1 MMQWI
6 AMITMLIDHI
16 GAAFFPHVGELRI
29 IGRIAFPIYAFAV
42 YIGYKHT
49 RNVPKYIW
57 RLFWIAMISQLPFMA
72 AFNHTSLNVVWT
84 LWSSL
89 LVLLVLDKLPVRI
102 LGIPIVIGAGLFM
115 EVTHMDYG
123 MYGLLLVLLFRYFQ
137 GPVLVMAHV
146 LLNALYILLHSSSV
160 QMYSVVATA
169 GIAIAQYHNAGF
181 RMKGPRW
188 IWRYFYPAH
197 LAVIVLIRWTS

>member
-16 GAAFFPHVGELRI
+16 GAVFYPQVEELRI

-49 RNVPKYIW
+49 RNVQKYIW
-57 RLFWIAMISQLPFMA
+57 RLFWIAVLSQVPFMA
-72 AFNHTSLNVVWT
+72 AFNHLSLNVVWT

-89 LVLLVLDKLPVRI
+89 LVLLVLDKLPNRL
-102 LGIPIVIGAGLFM
+102 LGIPIVIGAGIIM
-115 EVTHMDYG
+115 EITAMDYG

-137 GPVLVMAHV
+137 GPILVLGHV
-146 LLNALYILLHSSSV
+146 LLTALYIQLHSSSV
-160 QMYSVVATA
+160 QMYSVVATL
-169 GIAIAQYHNAGF
+169 GLAIAQYYGAGF
-181 RMKGPRW
+181 RLKGPRW

-197 LAVIVLIRWTS
+197 LAIIAIIRWT

>member
-16 GAAFFPHVGELRI
+16 GAVFYPQVEELRI

-49 RNVPKYIW
+49 RNVQKYIW
-57 RLFWIAMISQLPFMA
+57 RLFWIAVLSQVPFMA
-72 AFNHTSLNVVWT
+72 AFNHLSLNVVWT

-89 LVLLVLDKLPVRI
+89 LVLLVLDKQPNRL
-102 LGIPIVIGAGLFM
+102 LGIPIVIGAGIIM
-115 EVTHMDYG
+115 EVTAMDYG

-137 GPVLVMAHV
+137 GPILVLGHV
-146 LLNALYILLHSSSV
+146 LLTALYIQLHSSSV
-160 QMYSVVATA
+160 QMYSVVATL
-169 GIAIAQYHNAGF
+169 GIAIAQYYGAGF
-181 RMKGPRW
+181 RLKGPRW

-197 LAVIVLIRWTS
+197 LAIIAIIRWT

>member
-16 GAAFFPHVGELRI
+16 GAVFFPHIIELRI

-49 RNVPKYIW
+49 RDVQKYIW
-57 RLFWIAMISQLPFMA
+57 RLFWIAVISQVPFMA
-72 AFNHTSLNVVWT
+72 AFNHYSLNVVWT
-84 LWSSL
+84 LWSAL
-89 LVLLVLDKLPVRI
+89 LVLFVIDKLPSR
-102 LGIPIVIGAGLFM
+102 LLSIPIVIGAGWFM
-115 EVTHMDYG
+115 EISQMDYG

-137 GPVLVMAHV
+137 GPVLVVAHIV
-146 LLNALYILLHSSSV
+146 LNALYLLLHNSSV
-160 QMYSVVATA
+160 QMYSVLATA
-169 GIAIAQYHNAGF
+169 GIAIAQYYQAGF

-188 IWRYFYPAH
+188 VWRYFYPAH
-197 LAVIVLIRWTS
+197 LAIIAIIRWV

>member
-16 GAAFFPHVGELRI
+16 GAVFFPHIIELRI

-49 RNVPKYIW
+49 RDVQKYIW
-57 RLFWIAMISQLPFMA
+57 RLFWIAIISQVPFMA
-72 AFNHTSLNVVWT
+72 AFNHYSLNVVWT
-84 LWSSL
+84 LWSAL
-89 LVLLVLDKLPVRI
+89 LVLFVIDKLPSKL
-102 LGIPIVIGAGLFM
+102 LGIPIVIGAGWFM
-115 EVTHMDYG
+115 EISQMDYG

-137 GPVLVMAHV
+137 GPVLVVAHV
-146 LLNALYILLHSSSV
+146 VLNALYLLLHNSSV
-160 QMYSVVATA
+160 QMYSVLATA
-169 GIAIAQYHNAGF
+169 GIAIAQYYQAGF

-188 IWRYFYPAH
+188 VWRYFYPAH
-197 LAVIVLIRWTS
+197 LAIIAIIRWV

>member
-16 GAAFFPHVGELRI
+16 GAVFYPQVEELRI

-49 RNVPKYIW
+49 RNVQKYIW
-57 RLFWIAMISQLPFMA
+57 RLFWIAVISQIPFMA
-72 AFNHTSLNVVWT
+72 AFNHLSLNVVWT

-89 LVLLVLDKLPVRI
+89 LVLLALDKLPNRL
-102 LGIPIVIGAGLFM
+102 LGIPIVIGAGIVM
-115 EVTHMDYG
+115 EMTAMDYG
-123 MYGLLLVLLFRYFQ
+123 MYGLLLVMLFRYFQ
-137 GPVLVMAHV
+137 GPVLVLGHV
-146 LLNALYILLHSSSV
+146 LLTALYIQLYSSSV
-160 QMYSVVATA
+160 QMYSVVATL
-169 GIAIAQYHNAGF
+169 GIAIAQYYGAGF
-181 RMKGPRW
+181 RLKGPRW

-197 LAVIVLIRWTS
+197 LAVIAIIRWT

>member
-16 GAAFFPHVGELRI
+16 GAVFYPQVDELRI

-49 RNVPKYIW
+49 RNVQKYIW
-57 RLFWIAMISQLPFMA
+57 RLFWIAVLSQVPFMV
-72 AFNHTSLNVVWT
+72 AFNHLSLNVVWT

-89 LVLLVLDKLPVRI
+89 LVLLVLDKLPNRL
-102 LGIPIVIGAGLFM
+102 LGIPIVIGAGIIM
-115 EVTHMDYG
+115 EITAMDYG

-137 GPVLVMAHV
+137 GPILVLGHV
-146 LLNALYILLHSSSV
+146 LLTALYIQLHSSSV
-160 QMYSVVATA
+160 QMYSVVATL
-169 GIAIAQYHNAGF
+169 GIAIAQYYGAGF
-181 RMKGPRW
+181 RLKGPRW

-197 LAVIVLIRWTS
+197 LAIIAIIRWT

>member
-1 MMQWI
+1 MQWI

-16 GAAFFPHVGELRI
+16 GAVFYPQVAELRI

-49 RNVPKYIW
+49 RNVQKYIW
-57 RLFWIAMISQLPFMA
+57 RLFWIAVLSQLPFMA
-72 AFNHTSLNVVWT
+72 AFNHFSLNVVWT
-84 LWSSL
+84 LWSAL
-89 LVLLVLDKLPVRI
+89 LVLLVLDKLPVRM
-102 LGIPIVIGAGLFM
+102 LGIPIVALAGLVM
-115 EVTHMDYG
+115 EITHMDYG

-137 GPVLVMAHV
+137 GPILVMAHV
-146 LLNALYILLHSSSV
+146 LLNGLYIMLYSGSV

-169 GIAIAQYHNAGF
+169 GIAIAQYYNAGF
-181 RMKGPRW
+181 RLKGPRW

-197 LAVIVLIRWTS
+197 LAVIVLIRWI

>member
-16 GAAFFPHVGELRI
+16 GAVFYPQVEELRI

-49 RNVPKYIW
+49 RNVQKYIW
-57 RLFWIAMISQLPFMA
+57 RLFWIAVLSQVPFMV
-72 AFNHTSLNVVWT
+72 AFNHLSLNVVWT

-89 LVLLVLDKLPVRI
+89 LVLLVLDKLPNRL
-102 LGIPIVIGAGLFM
+102 LGIPIVIGAGIIM
-115 EVTHMDYG
+115 EITAMDYG

-137 GPVLVMAHV
+137 GPILVLGHV
-146 LLNALYILLHSSSV
+146 LLTALYIQLHSSSV
-160 QMYSVVATA
+160 QMYSVVATL
-169 GIAIAQYHNAGF
+169 GIAIAQYYGAGF
-181 RMKGPRW
+181 RLKGPRW

-197 LAVIVLIRWTS
+197 LAIIAIIRWT

>member
-16 GAAFFPHVGELRI
+16 GAVFFPHIIELRI

-49 RNVPKYIW
+49 RDVQKYIW
-57 RLFWIAMISQLPFMA
+57 RLFWIAIISQVPFMA
-72 AFNHTSLNVVWT
+72 AFNHYSLNVVWT
-84 LWSSL
+84 LWSAL
-89 LVLLVLDKLPVRI
+89 LVLFVIDKLPSK
-102 LGIPIVIGAGLFM
+102 LLAIPIVIGAGWFM
-115 EVTHMDYG
+115 EISQMDYG

-137 GPVLVMAHV
+137 GPVLVVAHV
-146 LLNALYILLHSSSV
+146 VLNALYLLLHNSSV
-160 QMYSVVATA
+160 QMYSVLATA
-169 GIAIAQYHNAGF
+169 GIAIAQYYQAGF

-188 IWRYFYPAH
+188 VWRYFYPAH
-197 LAVIVLIRWTS
+197 LAIIAIIRWV

>member
-16 GAAFFPHVGELRI
+16 GAVFYPQVGELRI

-49 RNVPKYIW
+49 RNVQKYIW
-57 RLFWIAMISQLPFMA
+57 RLFWIAVISQLPFMV
-72 AFNHTSLNVVWT
+72 AFNHFSLNVVWT
-84 LWSSL
+84 LWSAL
-89 LVLLVLDKLPVRI
+89 LVLLVLDKLPVRL
-102 LGIPIVIGAGLFM
+102 LGIPIVIVAGLVM
-115 EVTHMDYG
+115 EMTHMDYG

-137 GPVLVMAHV
+137 GPVLVMAHL
-146 LLNALYILLHSSSV
+146 LLNVLYIYLHSSSI
-160 QMYSVVATA
+160 QMYSVIATI
-169 GIAIAQYHNAGF
+169 GIAIAQYYNAGF
-181 RMKGPRW
+181 RLKGPRW

-197 LAVIVLIRWTS
+197 LAVIALIRLI

>member
-16 GAAFFPHVGELRI
+16 GAVFYPQVEELRI

-49 RNVPKYIW
+49 RNVQKYIW
-57 RLFWIAMISQLPFMA
+57 RLFWIAVISQVPFMA
-72 AFNHTSLNVVWT
+72 AFNHLSLNVVWT

-89 LVLLVLDKLPVRI
+89 LVLLVLDKLPNRL
-102 LGIPIVIGAGLFM
+102 LGIPIVIGAGIVM
-115 EVTHMDYG
+115 EMTAMDYG

-137 GPVLVMAHV
+137 GPVLVLGHV
-146 LLNALYILLHSSSV
+146 LLTALYIQLYSSSV
-160 QMYSVVATA
+160 QMYSVLATL
-169 GIAIAQYHNAGF
+169 GIAIAQFYGAGF
-181 RMKGPRW
+181 RLKGPRW

-197 LAVIVLIRWTS
+197 LAIIAIIRWT

>member
-16 GAAFFPHVGELRI
+16 GAVFYPQVEELRI

-49 RNVPKYIW
+49 RNVQKYIW
-57 RLFWIAMISQLPFMA
+57 RLFWIAVLSQVPFMA
-72 AFNHTSLNVVWT
+72 AFNHLSLNVVWT

-89 LVLLVLDKLPVRI
+89 LVLLVLDKLPNRL
-102 LGIPIVIGAGLFM
+102 LGIPIVVGAGIIM
-115 EVTHMDYG
+115 EITAMDYG

-137 GPVLVMAHV
+137 GPVLVLGHV
-146 LLNALYILLHSSSV
+146 LLTALYIQLYSSSV
-160 QMYSVVATA
+160 QMYSVVATL
-169 GIAIAQYHNAGF
+169 GIAIAQYYGAGF
-181 RMKGPRW
+181 RLKGPRW

-197 LAVIVLIRWTS
+197 LAIIAIIRWT

>member
-16 GAAFFPHVGELRI
+16 GAVFYPQVEELRI

-49 RNVPKYIW
+49 RNVQKYIW
-57 RLFWIAMISQLPFMA
+57 RLFWIAVLSQVPFMA
-72 AFNHTSLNVVWT
+72 AFNHLSLNVVWT
-84 LWSSL
+84 LWASL
-89 LVLLVLDKLPVRI
+89 LVLLVLDKLPNRL
-102 LGIPIVIGAGLFM
+102 LGIPIVIGAGIIM
-115 EVTHMDYG
+115 EITAMDYG

-137 GPVLVMAHV
+137 GPILVLGHV
-146 LLNALYILLHSSSV
+146 LLTALYIQLYSSSV
-160 QMYSVVATA
+160 QMYSVVATL
-169 GIAIAQYHNAGF
+169 GIAIAQYYGAGF
-181 RMKGPRW
+181 RLKGPRW

-197 LAVIVLIRWTS
+197 LAIIAIIRWT

>member
-16 GAAFFPHVGELRI
+16 GAVFYPQVGELRI

-49 RNVPKYIW
+49 RNVQKYIW
-57 RLFWIAMISQLPFMA
+57 RLFWIAVISQLPFMV
-72 AFNHTSLNVVWT
+72 AFNHFSLNVVWT
-84 LWSSL
+84 LWSAL
-89 LVLLVLDKLPVRI
+89 LVLLVLDKLPVRL
-102 LGIPIVIGAGLFM
+102 LGIPIVIVAGLVM
-115 EVTHMDYG
+115 EMTHMDYG

-137 GPVLVMAHV
+137 GPVLVMAHL
-146 LLNALYILLHSSSV
+146 LLNVLYIYLHSSSI
-160 QMYSVVATA
+160 QMYSVIATA
-169 GIAIAQYHNAGF
+169 GIAMAQYYNAGF
-181 RMKGPRW
+181 RLKGPRW

-197 LAVIVLIRWTS
+197 LAVIALIRLI

>member
-16 GAAFFPHVGELRI
+16 GAVFFPHIIELRI

-49 RNVPKYIW
+49 RDVQKYIW
-57 RLFWIAMISQLPFMA
+57 RLFWIAIISQVPFMA
-72 AFNHTSLNVVWT
+72 AFNHYSLNVVWT
-84 LWSSL
+84 LWSAL
-89 LVLLVLDKLPVRI
+89 LVLFVIDKLPSRL
-102 LGIPIVIGAGLFM
+102 LGIPIVIGAGWFM
-115 EVTHMDYG
+115 EISQMDYG

-137 GPVLVMAHV
+137 GPVLVVAHV
-146 LLNALYILLHSSSV
+146 VLNALYLLLHNSSV
-160 QMYSVVATA
+160 QMYSVMATA
-169 GIAIAQYHNAGF
+169 GIAIAQYYQAGF

-188 IWRYFYPAH
+188 VWRYFYPAH
-197 LAVIVLIRWTS
+197 LAIIAIIRWI

>member
-16 GAAFFPHVGELRI
+16 GAVFYPQVEELRI

-49 RNVPKYIW
+49 RNVQKYIW
-57 RLFWIAMISQLPFMA
+57 RLFWIAVISQIPFMA
-72 AFNHTSLNVVWT
+72 AFNHLSLNVVWT

-89 LVLLVLDKLPVRI
+89 LVLLALDKLPNRL
-102 LGIPIVIGAGLFM
+102 LGIPIVIGSGIVM
-115 EVTHMDYG
+115 EMTAMDYG
-123 MYGLLLVLLFRYFQ
+123 MYGLLLVMLFRYFQ
-137 GPVLVMAHV
+137 GPVLVLGHV
-146 LLNALYILLHSSSV
+146 LLTALYIQLYSSSV
-160 QMYSVVATA
+160 QMYSVVATL
-169 GIAIAQYHNAGF
+169 GIAIAQYYGAGF
-181 RMKGPRW
+181 RLKGPRW

-197 LAVIVLIRWTS
+197 LAVIAIIRWI

>member
-16 GAAFFPHVGELRI
+16 GAVFYPQVAELRI

-49 RNVPKYIW
+49 RNVQKYIW
-57 RLFWIAMISQLPFMA
+57 RLFWIAVLSQLPFMA
-72 AFNHTSLNVVWT
+72 AFNHFSLNVVWT
-84 LWSSL
+84 LWSAL
-89 LVLLVLDKLPVRI
+89 LVLLVLDKLPVRM
-102 LGIPIVIGAGLFM
+102 LGIPIVALAGLVM
-115 EVTHMDYG
+115 EITHMDYG

-137 GPVLVMAHV
+137 GPILVMAHV
-146 LLNALYILLHSSSV
+146 LLNGLYIMLYSGSV

-169 GIAIAQYHNAGF
+169 GIAIAQYYNAGF
-181 RMKGPRW
+181 RLKGPRW

-197 LAVIVLIRWTS
+197 LAVIVLIRWI

>member
-16 GAAFFPHVGELRI
+16 GAVFYPQVGELRI

-49 RNVPKYIW
+49 RNVHKYIW
-57 RLFWIAMISQLPFMA
+57 RLFWIAVISQLPFMA
-72 AFNHTSLNVVWT
+72 AFNHFSLNVVWT
-84 LWSSL
+84 LWSAL
-89 LVLLVLDKLPVRI
+89 LVLLVLDKLPVRL
-102 LGIPIVIGAGLFM
+102 LGIPIVIVAGVVM
-115 EVTHMDYG
+115 EMTHMDYG

-137 GPVLVMAHV
+137 GPVLVMAHL
-146 LLNALYILLHSSSV
+146 LLNVLYIYLHSSSI
-160 QMYSVVATA
+160 QMYSVIATA
-169 GIAIAQYHNAGF
+169 GIAIAQYYNAGF
-181 RMKGPRW
+181 RLKGPRW

-197 LAVIVLIRWTS
+197 LAVIALIRWI

>member
-16 GAAFFPHVGELRI
+16 GAVFYPQVGELRI

-49 RNVPKYIW
+49 RNVQKYIW
-57 RLFWIAMISQLPFMA
+57 RLFWIAVISQLPFMA
-72 AFNHTSLNVVWT
+72 AFNHFSLNVVWT
-84 LWSSL
+84 LWSAL
-89 LVLLVLDKLPVRI
+89 LVLLVLDKLPVRL
-102 LGIPIVIGAGLFM
+102 LGIPIVIVAGLVM
-115 EVTHMDYG
+115 EMTHMDYG

-137 GPVLVMAHV
+137 GPVLVMAHL
-146 LLNALYILLHSSSV
+146 LLNVLYIYLHSSSI
-160 QMYSVVATA
+160 QMYSVIATA
-169 GIAIAQYHNAGF
+169 GIALAQYYNAGF
-181 RMKGPRW
+181 RLKGPRW

-197 LAVIVLIRWTS
+197 LAVIALIRLI

>member
-16 GAAFFPHVGELRI
+16 GAVFFPHIIELRI

-49 RNVPKYIW
+49 RDVQKYIW
-57 RLFWIAMISQLPFMA
+57 RLFWIAIISQVPFMA
-72 AFNHTSLNVVWT
+72 AFNHYSLNVVWT
-84 LWSSL
+84 LWSAL
-89 LVLLVLDKLPVRI
+89 LVLFVIDKLPSKL
-102 LGIPIVIGAGLFM
+102 LGIPIVIGAGWFM
-115 EVTHMDYG
+115 EISQMDYG

-137 GPVLVMAHV
+137 GPVLVVAHV
-146 LLNALYILLHSSSV
+146 VLNALYLLLHNSSV
-160 QMYSVVATA
+160 QMYSVLATA
-169 GIAIAQYHNAGF
+169 GIAIAQYYQAGF

-188 IWRYFYPAH
+188 VWRYFYPAH
-197 LAVIVLIRWTS
+197 LAIIAIIRWI

>member
-16 GAAFFPHVGELRI
+16 GAVFYPQVEELRI

-49 RNVPKYIW
+49 RNVQKYIW
-57 RLFWIAMISQLPFMA
+57 RLFWIAVLSQVPFMA
-72 AFNHTSLNVVWT
+72 AFNHLLLNVVWT

-89 LVLLVLDKLPVRI
+89 LVLLVLDKLPNRLV
-102 LGIPIVIGAGLFM
+102 GIPIVIGAGIIM
-115 EVTHMDYG
+115 EITAMDYG

-137 GPVLVMAHV
+137 GPILVLGHV
-146 LLNALYILLHSSSV
+146 LLTALYIQLHSSSV
-160 QMYSVVATA
+160 QMYSVVATL
-169 GIAIAQYHNAGF
+169 GIAIAQYYGAGF
-181 RMKGPRW
+181 RLKGPRW

-197 LAVIVLIRWTS
+197 LAIIAIIRWT

>member
-16 GAAFFPHVGELRI
+16 GAVFFPHVGELRM

-49 RNVPKYIW
+49 RNVQKYIW
-57 RLFWIAMISQLPFMA
+57 RLFWIAVISQFPFMA
-72 AFNHTSLNVVWT
+72 AFNHFSLNVVWT
-84 LWSSL
+84 LWSAL
-89 LVLLVLDKLPVRI
+89 LVLLVLDKLPVRL
-102 LGIPIVIGAGLFM
+102 LGIPIVVVAGLVM
-115 EVTHMDYG
+115 EMTHMDYG

-137 GPVLVMAHV
+137 GPVLVMAHL
-146 LLNALYILLHSSSV
+146 LLNVLYIYLHSSSI
-160 QMYSVVATA
+160 QMYSVIATL
-169 GIAIAQYHNAGF
+169 GIAIAQYYNAGF
-181 RMKGPRW
+181 RLKGPRW

-197 LAVIVLIRWTS
+197 LAVIALIRLI